1 MKANGVENTSSLT
14 HRSVKDILHLMYNVG
29 TEKSKIFSYPEPKDE
44 ELIPLR
50 LMDITSDNKKAKEKL
65 DDQRS
70 NRKI

>member
-29 TEKSKIFSYPEPKDE
+29 TEKSKIFSYPAEPKDE

-50 LMDITSDNKKAKEKL
+50 LMDITSDNKKQKK
-65 DDQRS
+65 
-70 NRKI
+70 N